1 MTPDEIMRLCDSVG
15 DFSRSNDWRFKAKP
29 VIVWEFSTIGEYAR
43 ARMDILRAMQDLLK
57 FSRTDDG
64 WQRAISSE
72 VTEIDCMGVTF
83 RLVCAEKTMT
93 PKGPYGVGDMKFK

>member
-1 MTPDEIMRLCDSVG
+1 MCDAVG

-29 VIVWEFSTIGEYAR
+29 VIVLEFSTISEYAR

-57 FSRTDDG
+57 FAIRDNG

-83 RLVCAEKTMT
+83 RLVCAEKIMP
-93 PKGPYGVGDMKFK
+93 PKGPNGVGDKKLK